1 MKTTFTGA
9 VILAA
14 FIGPASV
21 AAQPG
26 ARGIRGDSTSVLA
39 AEQLLASVGGRR
51 AWTNRTF
58 IVEERGYLRT
68 GDVAELTISRDFA
81 ARTRELR
88 RTTPGV
94 TFIEWLSPSGGW
106 TSRNGI
112 VSPMPATELA
122 IELQGLKQEPYAI
135 YHRLAHNDS
144 TLRVELRDNALYVY
158 ETGEQLLCWF
168 NLDARSGL
176 LGWGNFYDGSI
187 NQHWYGPLIDFGD
200 ANLPKFGL
208 QSTGGFRFEYLA
220 ARMLDT
226 PLREPARQPDDR

>member
-1 MKTTFTGA
+1 MKTRITA
-9 VILAA
+9 SLIVAAIIVPALAT
-14 FIGPASV
+14 
-21 AAQPG
+21 AQPG
-26 ARGIRGDSTSVLA
+26 TRGIRGDSTSVFT
-39 AEQLLASVGGRR
+39 AERLLASVGGRR

-58 IVEERGYLRT
+58 IVEERGYLRS
-68 GDVAELTISRDFA
+68 GDVAELMISRDFA

-94 TFIEWLSPSGGW
+94 TLIEWLSPSGGW
-106 TSRNGI
+106 TSRNGT

-158 ETGEQLLCWF
+158 ETGEHLLCWF
-168 NLDARSGL
+168 NLDARGGL
-176 LGWGNFYDGSI
+176 VGWGNFYDGNI
-187 NQHWYGPLIDFGD
+187 NQHWYGPLTSFGA
-200 ANLPKFGL
+200 ANLPKFGA

-220 ARMLDT
+220 ARMVDA
-226 PLREPARQPDDR
+226 PLREPARSPDDR